1 MKEDGK
7 DSRGKALAVISKRS
21 LFEETKAISIPE
33 KNAEKAIVISI
44 SMMMPI
50 MIN

>member
-1 MKEDGK
+1 MERIREVRLWLLR
-7 DSRGKALAVISKRS
+7 SISKRS